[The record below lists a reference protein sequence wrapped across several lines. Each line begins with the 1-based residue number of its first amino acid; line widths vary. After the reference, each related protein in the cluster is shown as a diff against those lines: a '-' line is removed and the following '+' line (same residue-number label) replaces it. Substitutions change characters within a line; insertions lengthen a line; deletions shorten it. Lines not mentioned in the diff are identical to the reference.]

1 MNIYLIS
8 HENDAKQ
15 IRQLLKLNAECAKL
29 HWSNSIKDIPPDIIS
44 SLETIEAF
52 VEEKVYE
59 VCTLKTIANSLSEY
73 EEMEMIALLR
83 KMPEL
88 RSTLGVGVIMAGDEA
103 KALLKFLENKEIS
116 EKLITAIASE
126 KNVILF

>member
-29 HWSNSIKDIPPDIIS
+29 HWSNSIKDIP

-59 VCTLKTIANSLSEY
+59 VCTLKTLANSLSEY